1 MNKKIIVKEIDKFNS
16 NLFEAKIITEYLIY
30 YVIDGINVEAYTEL
44 GETAKNNRINEL
56 VKTYFTDSEITIGL
70 AIEFVS
76 LEENNVVLNTNKM
89 EKQHPL
95 IIVFYLDAEMMK
107 NPEIIQ
113 PFAESVNSMLAHKE
127 SNALA
132 FFIPTT
138 GQERV
143 ECINPVIM
151 PEADMAK
158 ITKMV
163 DDIKE
168 AFAVNAD
175 IDVIDE
181 EITLDTKC
189 DCDGGCERCGCD
201 GQ

>member
-95 IIVFYLDAEMMK
+95 I
-107 NPEIIQ
+107 
-113 PFAESVNSMLAHKE
+113 
-127 SNALA
+127 
-132 FFIPTT
+132 
-138 GQERV
+138 
-143 ECINPVIM
+143 
-151 PEADMAK
+151 
-158 ITKMV
+158 
-163 DDIKE
+163 
-168 AFAVNAD
+168 
-175 IDVIDE
+175 
-181 EITLDTKC
+181 
-189 DCDGGCERCGCD
+189 
-201 GQ
+201 